1 MNCPRNLLKLFAVLL
16 FFSCTL
22 GWVTGNM
29 KPNCLKAARGPAFG
43 ALVVFFLLTSS
54 RSWSAGQG
62 AGQTNF
68 VLRDGRLMARFETEQ
83 GRLRI
88 AGIQDVSSGAV
99 LRPNELF
106 RLRFA
111 DGSEIAASQMRPAG
125 SPAERTVAPRA

>member
-1 MNCPRNLLKLFAVLL
+1 MNCPCNLLKLFVILL

-22 GWVTGNM
+22 GWVNGNM
-29 KPNCLKAARGPAFG
+29 KRNCLKAARGPVLG
-43 ALVVFFLLTSS
+43 ALVVFFFLTSS
-54 RSWSAGQG
+54 RSWGAGQG

-68 VLRDGRLMARFETEQ
+68 VLRDGRLTARFETEQ

-111 DGSEIAASQMRPAG
+111 GGSEIAASQMRPTVA
-125 SPAERTVAPRA
+125 PAERAVA